1 MASRE
6 ELLQSIG
13 PDMRLDKW
21 FFLRI
26 YGYELTWPGFA
37 EVVYSNQK
45 GNHAMNERKERG
57 LMKLLLEVMKE
68 ESTSLKQMYCT
79 V

>member
-37 EVVYSNQK
+37 EAAQI
-45 GNHAMNERKERG
+45 RKEI
-57 LMKLLLEVMKE
+57 M
-68 ESTSLKQMYCT
+68 Q
-79 V
+79 

>member
-37 EVVYSNQK
+37 EVVYTNQK

-57 LMKLLLEVMKE
+57 MGFDLSGCLFDG
-68 ESTSLKQMYCT
+68 QPHH
-79 V
+79 

>member
-21 FFLRI
+21 FFLQI
-26 YGYELTWPGFA
+26 MA
-37 EVVYSNQK
+37 
-45 GNHAMNERKERG
+45 
-57 LMKLLLEVMKE
+57 MKLHGRDL
-68 ESTSLKQMYCT
+68 QR
-79 V
+79 